1 MLGRILL
8 PAVIVGVLAGGLLT
22 ALQQIEVV
30 PLILEAETY
39 ENGVVA
45 SGGEAQ
51 AHADGT
57 HDHGASA
64 GEAQSLDSENGLE
77 RTGYSLLAN
86 VVTAAGFGLL
96 LSAAFTLLGVAGR
109 RVDWR
114 KGLLWGL
121 AGFGAVQL
129 APALGLPPGLP
140 GSAAAALEA
149 RQMWWLLTAV
159 LTALG
164 LGLIAFAPR
173 PYLRVLGVVPIVIP
187 HLVGAPLAEPSAG
200 LVPHE
205 LAVRYV
211 YASLLTNA
219 VFWLALGALT
229 ARLHGLFAAR
239 REQAAAA

>member
-1 MLGRILL
+1 VLGRILL
-8 PAVIVGVLAGGLLT
+8 PAVIVGILAGGLLT
-22 ALQQIEVV
+22 AIQQIEVV
-30 PLILEAETY
+30 PLILEAEAY
-39 ENGVVA
+39 EDGVVA
-45 SGGEAQ
+45 AGAEGR
-51 AHADGT
+51 AHNDRT
-57 HDHGASA
+57 HDHGAGA
-64 GEAQSLDSENGLE
+64 DEAQSWGPENGLE

-96 LSAAFTLLGVAGR
+96 LSAAFTLLGAAGR

-140 GSAAAALEA
+140 GSAETALEA
-149 RQMWWLLTAV
+149 RQTWWILTAA

-164 LGLIAFAPR
+164 LGLIAFARR
-173 PYLRVLGVVPIVIP
+173 PYLRALGIVPIVVP
-187 HLVGAPLAEPSAG
+187 HLVGAPQAEQAAG
-200 LVPHE
+200 LVPDE
-205 LAVRYV
+205 LAARYV

-239 REQAAAA
+239 REQPAPA